1 MNKNFSQAFS
11 ALELVIVLAI
21 VSLLISV
28 VLSASSIKK
37 NAYSNS
43 LLQEVNKIQSAV
55 LTFRNKYNGLP
66 GDISDGYA
74 LFGDDCGAESECNG
88 NADGYI
94 ALDSMSESDEY
105 VSSFIHL
112 SLSSML
118 DTTYDRINYQY
129 QLKSKGLASIKYV
142 SVSDN
147 YQIDNNAIAALS
159 LNNDYLFIEPYRL
172 MLVDNKVDDGLPE
185 SGFVTYYT
193 NGASGCV
200 SDSEYVEDDESKLCA
215 AIFKLSE

>member
-1 MNKNFSQAFS
+1 MSNNFSKAFS

-28 VLSASSIKK
+28 ILSASSIKK

-66 GDISDGYA
+66 GDISDGYV
-74 LFGDDCGAESECNG
+74 LFGDDCGTESECDG

-94 ALDSMSESDEY
+94 ALDSISESDEY

-112 SLSSML
+112 SLAGIL
-118 DTTYDRINYQY
+118 DSTYDRTDYQY
-129 QLKSKGLASIKYV
+129 ELKSKGLASIKYV

-147 YQIDNNAIAALS
+147 YQINNNAITALS
-159 LNNDYLFIEPYRL
+159 LNDDYLFIEPYRL
-172 MLVDNKVDDGLPE
+172 MLIDNKVDDGHPE

-193 NGASGCV
+193 DGASGCV